1 MRILLSAFTISPKKG
16 SEWGLG
22 WEFARRLSEQH
33 DVTVIYGDL
42 TAVPTS
48 KLEMESWMR
57 DHPAD
62 DRMKLIYVPP
72 SSLAVQYAS
81 YHVKPGLRSM
91 LYVGYRLWQERV
103 LAVVRQLHQE
113 NPFDLVHQLTYATY
127 REPGYLWKLGIP
139 YFWGPFSGGNV
150 IPLRYASVLGM
161 RGTIEA
167 AGRIIVNGL
176 TLITHPRI
184 KHAARAARHV
194 WCTSPR
200 EIGIM
205 TRLGAKPTL
214 MLEVGSAPGEYKVR
228 TFRPGQALHV
238 VWSGVHIPRKALPI
252 LLQALA
258 RLGPDTNICAHVL
271 GARYDHVEVDTQT
284 VQLADELGV
293 SSMVKFYGMLPRTA
307 ALDVMNAAHVLVHTS
322 LLEGTST
329 VLLEALSSGLP
340 VIAHDACGMAAA
352 ITEDCGI
359 KIPMKS
365 LDQSIQGF
373 ADALVTLMKTPEL
386 LERLSQG
393 ALKRSEALSWQVK
406 MQQVDEAYRSVQV
419 SQSGRLDGPANA

>member
-22 WEFARRLSEQH
+22 WEFACRLSKQH

-42 TAVPTS
+42 TATPAS
-48 KLEMESWMR
+48 KLEMEGWMR

-62 DRMKLIYVPP
+62 DRMTLIYVPP
-72 SSLAVQYAS
+72 SPLAVLYAS
-81 YHVKPGLRSM
+81 FHVKPGLRSM
-91 LYVGYRLWQERV
+91 LYVGYRLWQKKV
-103 LAVVRQLHQE
+103 LSVVQELHKQ

-127 REPGYLWKLGIP
+127 REPGYLWRLGVP

-150 IPLRYASVLGM
+150 IPLRYAPILGV
-161 RGTIEA
+161 RGTVEA
-167 AGRIIVNGL
+167 AGRIVVNGL

-184 KHAARAARHV
+184 KHAARAAQHV

-214 MLEVGSAPGEYKVR
+214 MLEVGSVPGADKVR
-228 TFRPGQALHV
+228 TFSPGQTLHV

-258 RLGPDTNICAHVL
+258 RLGPHANVYAHVL
-271 GARYDHVEVDTQT
+271 GARYDHVEVDPQT

-293 SSMVKFYGMLPRTA
+293 SSMVKFYGMLPRA
-307 ALDVMNAAHVLVHTS
+307 VALDVMNAAHVLVHTS

-329 VLLEALSSGLP
+329 VVLEALSSGLP

-359 KIPMKS
+359 KIPMES

-373 ADALVTLMKTPEL
+373 ADALAKLMKTPGL
-386 LERLSQG
+386 LERLSEG
-393 ALKRSEALSWQVK
+393 ASKRSDALSWQVK
-406 MQQVDEAYRSVQV
+406 MQQVDQAYRSIQAF
-419 SQSGRLDGPANA
+419 QSDRSNDPASA